1 MTYYNRRGFLKSAAG
16 FAATVPMIGS
26 MMAQNAY
33 AADATGYKALVC
45 LMFKGGIDGSDW
57 LLPTD
62 AQPYGRMETLRGELF
77 ASYADGSRGRA
88 NLLSVGAASNGV
100 NYGLP
105 SNLTGFHDLITAG
118 KGRIVANVG
127 PLIEPMTRAT
137 WDDKSAARPKKL
149 FSHNDQ
155 QATWLTGGVEG
166 GTTGWAG
173 RFMDPYVADGTQV
186 STYGT
191 LATGTSGHAFMT
203 GQFSRELVV
212 PTGGADPLNYERY
225 GNDFSPQMRNNA
237 AFNDLIYQNLRAGNV
252 SPSNPYARDLSAVAQ
267 RGMDNLDRYTDVLA
281 GAPASTTPFSETTIS
296 RQFEQVAKTI
306 AMAGTLGVK
315 RQIFYVQAPGGFDTH
330 SNQTESQA
338 RVTQTSDA
346 VAEFIAAIEAMNMGS
361 DVTVF
366 TASDFG
372 RTMTT
377 NGSGSDH
384 GWGNHHFVF
393 GGALDAMAPR
403 NIIGAPTGYDLDT
416 DLYTDQRGRMI
427 PDLSVDQYAA
437 TLGKWFGL
445 NETDLAAALPN
456 LSNFNNKDLGL
467 FAGS

>member
-1 MTYYNRRGFLKSAAG
+1 MTYFNRRGFVKSAAG
-16 FAATVPMIGS
+16 FAATVPMLGS

-45 LMFKGGIDGSDW
+45 LVFKGGIDGSDW

-62 AQPYGRMETLRGELF
+62 AQPYSEMETLRGELF
-77 ASYADGSRGRA
+77 ASYADGSRNRA
-88 NLLSVGAASNGV
+88 NLLSVGQAANGV

-127 PLIEPMTRAT
+127 PLVEPISRAT
-137 WDDKSAARPKKL
+137 WDNQSAARPKKL

-166 GTTGWAG
+166 VSTGWAG
-173 RFMDPYVADGTQV
+173 RFMDPYVQAGTQDA
-186 STYGT
+186 TYGT
-191 LATGTSGHAFMT
+191 LATGSSGHAFMT
-203 GQFSRELVV
+203 GAFSRELVI
-212 PTGGADPLNYERY
+212 PTGGADPLNYVRY
-225 GNDFSPQMRNNA
+225 GNNLSPQLRNNA

-252 SPSNPYARDLSAVAQ
+252 SPSNPYGRDLAAVAT
-267 RGMDNLDRYTDVLA
+267 RGMDNLDRYNEILE
-281 GAPASTTPFSETTIS
+281 GAPASTTPYSATTIS

-306 AMAGTLGVK
+306 AMAGTFGLR
-315 RQIFYVQAPGGFDTH
+315 RQVFYVQAPGGYDTH
-330 SNQTESQA
+330 SNQSDSQA
-338 RVTQTSDA
+338 RVTQTSNA
-346 VAEFIAAIEAMNMGS
+346 VAEFMAAIDAMGRANN
-361 DVTVF
+361 VTVF
-366 TASDFG
+366 TAADFG

-393 GGALDAMAPR
+393 GGALDDTATR

-416 DLYTDQRGRMI
+416 DRYTDQRGRMI
-427 PDLSVDQYAA
+427 PDLAVDQYAA

-445 NETDLAAALPN
+445 NETDLATALPN
-456 LSNFNNKDLGL
+456 LSNFDDKDLGL
-467 FAGS
+467 FA

>member
-1 MTYYNRRGFLKSAAG
+1 MTYFNRRGFLKSAAG

-26 MMAQNAY
+26 MMSQNAY

-62 AQPYGRMETLRGELF
+62 EEPYSRMETLRNELF
-77 ASYADGSRGRA
+77 SSYADGSRNRE
-88 NLLSVGAASNGV
+88 NLLSVGAAANGV

-105 SNLTGFHDLITAG
+105 SNLTGFHDLITDG

-137 WDDKSAARPKKL
+137 WANQSVARPKKL

-166 GTTGWAG
+166 VPTGWAG
-173 RFMDPYVADGTQV
+173 RFMDFYVASGTQDA
-186 STYGT
+186 TYGT
-191 LATGTSGHAFMT
+191 LATSSSGHAFMT
-203 GQFSRELVV
+203 GSASRELVI
-212 PTGGADPLNYERY
+212 PTGSANPLNYERY
-225 GNDFSPQMRNNA
+225 GNNLSPQLRNNA
-237 AFNDLIYQNLRAGNV
+237 AFNDLIYQNLRAGTL
-252 SPSNPYARDLSAVAQ
+252 SPSSPYAQDLGAVAR
-267 RGMDNLDRYTDVLA
+267 RGMDNLDRYNDVLS
-281 GAPASTTPFSETTIS
+281 GAPASTTAYSATTIS
-296 RQFEQVAKTI
+296 RQFEQIAKTI

-315 RQIFYVQAPGGFDTH
+315 RQVFYVQAPGGFDTH
-330 SNQTESQA
+330 SNQTDSQA
-338 RVTQTSDA
+338 RVTQTSNA
-346 VAEFIAAIEAMNMGS
+346 VAEFIAAIDAMGMGS

-393 GGALDAMAPR
+393 GGALDAMATN

-416 DLYTDQRGRMI
+416 DLYTDQRGRII
-427 PDLSVDQYAA
+427 PDLAVDQYAA

-445 NETDLAAALPN
+445 NETDLASTLPN
-456 LSNFNNKDLGL
+456 LSNFNDKDLGL
-467 FAGS
+467 FAGA